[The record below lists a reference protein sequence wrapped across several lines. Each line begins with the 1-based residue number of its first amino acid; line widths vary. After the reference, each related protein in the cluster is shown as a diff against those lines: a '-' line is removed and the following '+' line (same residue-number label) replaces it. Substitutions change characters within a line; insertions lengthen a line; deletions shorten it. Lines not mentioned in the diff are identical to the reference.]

1 MTRPGLRSLAWV
13 LLAALPATA
22 ATPKKPQPEQPAK
35 IATQQP
41 ATETLDLQMY
51 ARIRAEG
58 FDHSRVMEYV
68 SILADD
74 IGPRLTGSPAM
85 AKANAWTRDTLTAM
99 GASNAHLEDWGEF
112 GMGWEQEASALRMTA
127 PAPAVFIAQAAPWS
141 PGTLGPDG
149 KPGPVRGEAVQI
161 TIDFSKNAPP
171 VATQTAQY
179 KGKLKGKVVLLGET
193 RPVGELDQALVERD
207 SDDKLAKLKKVPLG
221 PPAGYGNIKE
231 YFATGMPE
239 REKLGQFFHDEQVA
253 AVVVPSRDGEEH
265 GGQGGTIFDDSNA
278 NFSWFSYRRSHAT
291 PVPLLVASIE
301 NYGRVT
307 RLLAA
312 HVPVTLEVD
321 VDAKFTGDHEH
332 GFDTIAEIPGTDP
345 SLKDEVVMVGGH
357 LDSWAGGTGATDNG
371 AGSVVA
377 MEVMRILLALHVQ
390 PRRTIRIG
398 LWSGEEE
405 GIFGSSGYVARHFGT
420 VPLAGDASVPDFLR
434 DPSGPPV
441 LKPEQGR
448 ISGYFNLD
456 NGSGRIRGIYTQG
469 NVGIAPVFEQW
480 IAPLGDLGVS
490 TVTVADTGGT
500 DHLPFDAVGVP
511 GFQFVQDRLDYD
523 TRVHHSNMDVWEAL
537 RPDDLRQAAVVEA
550 IFVYNTAMRDAMLP
564 RKAPPASYGEA
575 KPLTFPG
582 ALPK

>member
-1 MTRPGLRSLAWV
+1 MRTGLRFAVWM
-13 LLAALPATA
+13 LLAAAPAWAAAPKKPEGKSQPATA
-22 ATPKKPQPEQPAK
+22 AA
-35 IATQQP
+35 QP
-41 ATETLDLQMY
+41 ATESLDLEMY

-58 FDHSRVMEYV
+58 FNHSRVMEYA
-68 SILADD
+68 SALADD

-112 GMGWEQEASALRMTA
+112 GMGWEAEASGLRMIA

-141 PGTLGPDG
+141 PGTLGTDG
-149 KPGPVRGEAVQI
+149 KPGPVRGEAVQV
-161 TIDFSKNAPP
+161 TIDFGKNAPP
-171 VATQTAQY
+171 VESQTVPY
-179 KGKLKGKVVLLGET
+179 KGKLKAKVVLLGEA
-193 RPVGELDQALVERD
+193 RLAGELDKALVERD
-207 SDDKLAKLKKVPLG
+207 SDVELAKIKKVPLG
-221 PPAGYGNIKE
+221 PSAGYGNIKE
-231 YFATGMPE
+231 YFAKVMPE
-239 REKLGQFFHDEQVA
+239 REKLGRFFHDEGVA
-253 AVVVPSRDGEEH
+253 AVVVPSRDGGKH
-265 GGQGGTIFDDSNA
+265 GGQGGTIFDDSND
-278 NFSWFSYRRSHAT
+278 NFSWFSYQRARAT

-301 NYGRVT
+301 TYGRVT

-312 HVPVTLEVD
+312 HVLVTLEAE

-345 SLKDEVVMVGGH
+345 SLKDEVVMLGGH
-357 LDSWAGGTGATDNG
+357 LDSWASGTGATDNG

-377 MEVMRILLALHVQ
+377 MEVMRILLALHVE

-434 DPSGPPV
+434 EASGPPV

-469 NVGIAPVFEQW
+469 NVAVAPVFARW

-511 GFQFVQDRLDYD
+511 GFQFVQDPLDYD
-523 TRVHHSNMDVWEAL
+523 TRTHHSNMDVWEAL

-550 IFVYNTAMRDAMLP
+550 IFAYNTAMRDAMLP
-564 RKAPPASYGEA
+564 RKPLPASYGEE
-575 KPLTFPG
+575 KPLMFPG
-582 ALPK
+582 ALPQ